1 MNFKIPLRLVYWTLE
16 KTVGQLNPLQA
27 NLLTGVSKLKAIK
40 TLNTSSSPNSVTQ
53 LNNSERLRR
62 TIFPLKNLG
71 RQIKMMVTDVTG
83 LQATKRIS
91 LEGLFSELNQRVM
104 IPRSNKVT
112 LGSFER
118 QNEVF

>member
-1 MNFKIPLRLVYWTLE
+1 VNFKIPLRLVYWTLE

-71 RQIKMMVTDVTG
+71 RQIKMLVTDVTG

>member
-71 RQIKMMVTDVTG
+71 RQIKMLVTDVTG